1 MSTTSQPDKPASDNP
16 EGDDAVIGRA
26 IKWSLVVLG
35 LILCVGAAVIYHNT
49 RPAPAPILKETS
61 LSLPAVRERS
71 TVQLP
76 QVPWTDIT
84 QSAGLLFVH
93 QNGAEGEKLL
103 PETMG
108 GGCAFFDYD
117 GDGDQDIL
125 LVNSNAWPWD
135 EPPVQSPATMGL
147 FRNDGTGQ
155 FSDVTSGSGLDIS
168 LYGMGVGTG
177 DFDNDGHVDVFVS
190 ALGPNRLLRNVDGSG
205 HFEDVTAA
213 AAVAGDDNQWSTSCG
228 WLDYDSDGDLDL
240 FVVNYVQWTK
250 DFDLAQNFR
259 LAGNERAYGRPQ
271 AFEGTHPCLYRND
284 GDGRFTDV
292 SALAGVRVD
301 DPSTNV
307 PLAKSLGVAFAD
319 FDNDGHIDIVVSND
333 TVRNFLFRNQG
344 HGTFTE
350 IGRQAGVA
358 FDVDGNARGAMG
370 IDAARFRNNNAMG
383 IAIGNF
389 SNEMTALYVAYD
401 DALQF
406 TDEAVPTGLGPQT
419 RLELSF
425 GVFFFDCD
433 LDGRLDLFAANG
445 HLEEDINTIQPSQN
459 YEQSPQLFWN
469 CGSREATEFTPFP
482 VGNSG
487 DGFAHPLVGRGA
499 SFADI
504 DNDGDPDL
512 LIATT
517 GQAPRLLRNDQ
528 QLGHHWLRV
537 TLKGSTV
544 NRDAIGA
551 WVDVQTADQTLSR
564 QVMPTRSYLSQ
575 VELPITFGLGQT
587 TEIERITVRWPD
599 GSTQSFADVA
609 ADQTLKIEQ
618 GQEQATSLRSKSD
631 TPSL

>member
-1 MSTTSQPDKPASDNP
+1 MSTTSQPHKPSSDSP
-16 EGDDAVIGRA
+16 EDDDVIGRA
-26 IKWSLVVLG
+26 LKWSLGVIV
-35 LILCVGAAVIYHNT
+35 ILLSIGAAVVYQRT
-49 RPAPAPILKETS
+49 RPAPLPIIKETK
-61 LSLPAVRERS
+61 LSLPEVRERS

-76 QVPWTDIT
+76 QITWTDVT

-93 QNGAEGEKLL
+93 QNGADGDKLL

-117 GDGDQDIL
+117 NDGDQDIL
-125 LVNSNAWPWD
+125 LVNSKSWPWD
-135 EPPVQSPATMGL
+135 TRPVQTPATMGL
-147 FRNDGTGQ
+147 FRNDGTGR

-177 DFDNDGHVDVFVS
+177 DFDNDGHVDVFFS
-190 ALGPNRLLRNVDGSG
+190 ALGPNRLFRNVDGSG
-205 HFEDVTAA
+205 RFEDVTEAA
-213 AAVAGDDNQWSTSCG
+213 SVAGEDNQWSTSCG

-240 FVVNYVQWTK
+240 FVGNYVQWTK
-250 DFDLAQNFR
+250 EFDLAQNFR
-259 LAGNERAYGRPQ
+259 LTGSDRAYGRPQ
-271 AFEGTHPCLYRND
+271 AFEGTYPYLYRND
-284 GDGRFTDV
+284 GDGSFTDV
-292 SALAGVRVD
+292 SALAGIRVD
-301 DPSTNV
+301 DPSTDV

-319 FDNDGHIDIVVSND
+319 FNNDGRIDIVVSND
-333 TVRNFLFRNQG
+333 TVRNFLFENQG
-344 HGTFTE
+344 NGTFAE
-350 IGRQAGVA
+350 IGRLAGIA
-358 FDVDGNARGAMG
+358 FDMDGNARGAMG
-370 IDAARFRNNNAMG
+370 IDAARFRNNGAMG

-389 SNEMTALYVAYD
+389 SNEMTALYVAYG

-445 HLEEDINTIQPSQN
+445 HLEEDINTIQPSQS

-469 CGSREATEFTPFP
+469 CGSREATEFAPFP
-482 VGNSG
+482 ISNSG
-487 DGFAHPLVGRGA
+487 EDFAHPLVGRGA

-504 DNDGDPDL
+504 DNDGDLDL
-512 LIATT
+512 LIAAT
-517 GQAPRLLRNDQ
+517 GQPPRLLRNDQ

-537 TLKGSTV
+537 ALKGATV

-551 WVDVQTADQTLSR
+551 WIDVTISDQTLSR

-575 VELPITFGLGQT
+575 VELPITFGLGKATQ
-587 TEIERITVRWPD
+587 IEQITIRWPD
-599 GSTQSFADVA
+599 GSTQTITDVA

-618 GQEQATSLRSKSD
+618 GQEPTTRLRSEPLSR
-631 TPSL
+631 